1 MIASINFITQEK
13 IENSGEEMERE
24 RGRNRGWGAMASKI
38 SWGKL
43 VPSHKIRVPAE
54 RQKVFGV
61 SGKI

>member
-1 MIASINFITQEK
+1 MD
-13 IENSGEEMERE
+13 
-24 RGRNRGWGAMASKI
+24 SKI

-61 SGKI
+61 SGKM